1 MNKYKLQIDFV
12 TEQEIKIMSYEQQE
26 EIFKAL
32 ARVLKQDFT
41 VSNIMTI
48 KEGEEDQEANS
59 HNMRNFERKH

>member
-41 VSNIMTI
+41 VNNIELS
-48 KEGEEDQEANS
+48 KED
-59 HNMRNFERKH
+59 